1 MNKELQVYLLIMTMA
16 LTTYLIRL
24 IPFLFFKKKIKSQ
37 FINSM
42 LYYIPFAV
50 LTAMT
55 FPTVFFVTGNVYSS
69 ALGTVVAIIASIS
82 KRSLLVVAVLAV
94 VAILIFNGVSFII

>member
-1 MNKELQVYLLIMTMA
+1 MDKDLHVYLLIMVMA

-37 FINSM
+37 FVNSM

-69 ALGTVVAIIASIS
+69 IFGTVVAIIASVS

-94 VAILIFNGVSFII
+94 VAILIFNGISFII